1 MSVATLTEE
10 QTEAQVPV
18 QTSESRQVGFIPPDL
33 PAVTIIGA
41 GMGGSWMTHSL
52 ARLGCPI
59 TIYDDD
65 VVAVENL
72 SSQAFVAQDVGYQKT
87 MALARSFDQVIGLR
101 VRWEGQRIETPVV
114 IVAPDNMDTR
124 QRAAKAFTAEWGE
137 HVQLLLDCRSA
148 SDTLLVYTVL
158 KPSPDN
164 ILEPVGDPRQD
175 RLDTYR
181 ESHLPNDDEVEPVAC
196 GFNGAAYIGMRSA
209 YEVTRRVVAYA
220 REPVL
225 GGPAVID
232 LFPLVETICASVPM
246 EGGDALV
253 EEWCG
258 HCLTNHKPPL
268 HTSDDD

>member
-1 MSVATLTEE
+1 MTTATAMQEALAEE
-10 QTEAQVPV
+10 PRDVDIDRPVP
-18 QTSESRQVGFIPPDL
+18 QPTESRQGGFIPPDL

-65 VVAVENL
+65 VVAIENL

-101 VRWEGQRIETPVV
+101 VRWEGQPIETPVV
-114 IVAPDNMDTR
+114 IVAPDNMETR
-124 QRAAKAFTAEWGE
+124 QRAAKAFTEEWDTP
-137 HVQLLLDCRSA
+137 QLLLDCRSA

-158 KPSPDN
+158 QPLDHEMVAVGTSPDQ
-164 ILEPVGDPRQD
+164 RYD
-175 RLDTYR
+175 RLATYLDQ
-181 ESHLPNDDEVEPVAC
+181 HLPNDDEVEPVAC

-209 YEVTRRVVAYA
+209 YEVTRRVVSYA
-220 REPVL
+220 REPKV

-232 LFPLVETICASVPM
+232 LFPLVETICASVPVM
-246 EGGDALV
+246 GGDASTEL
-253 EEWCG
+253 
-258 HCLTNHKPPL
+258 N
-268 HTSDDD
+268 